1 MRSFVVLAVIG
12 FFAQLVDGSL
22 GMAYGVTSTSLLLL
36 AGIAPASASA
46 VVHLAEVGTTLAS
59 GAAHWKFGNV
69 DWRVVGIMALPG
81 GAAAFFGAHFLVALD
96 GDAAR
101 PVVSALLLVL
111 GGYVL
116 FRFLRL
122 PTTRPAF
129 QGVLRKRLL
138 VPLAMAAG
146 ALDAIGGGGWGPVG
160 TPTLL
165 ASGKIAP
172 RKVVGSIDTSEF
184 VVALGASAGFLTG
197 LGAAGLDFGWV
208 LALLVGGVAAAPAAA
223 YLVRHLA
230 PRVLAVA
237 AGGLI
242 VWTNTRTLLH
252 TGTAEA
258 LLGAAARPVLLGAL
272 FAAWAGLVV
281 WAVRREL
288 RDRRQERAGKASV
301 LGVEA

>member
-1 MRSFVVLAVIG
+1 MRALIVLAVIG

-46 VVHLAEVGTTLAS
+46 IVHLSEVGTTLVS

-69 DWRVVGIMALPG
+69 DWRVVGIMAVPG
-81 GAAAFFGAHFLVALD
+81 GIAAFFGAHLLVGLD
-96 GDAAR
+96 GDAAK
-101 PVVSALLLVL
+101 PVVSTILLALGV
-111 GGYVL
+111 YVL
-116 FRFLRL
+116 FRFLRM
-122 PTTRPAF
+122 PTSRPVF
-129 QGVLRKRLL
+129 QGTLRKRLL
-138 VPLAMAAG
+138 VPLAVAAG

-184 VVALGASAGFLTG
+184 VVALGASMGFLTG
-197 LGAAGLDFGWV
+197 LGAAGIDFGWV
-208 LALLVGGVAAAPAAA
+208 LALLLGGVVAAPIAAW
-223 YLVRHLA
+223 LVRHLA

-242 VWTNTRTLLH
+242 ILTNTRTLVR
-252 TGTAEA
+252 TDTAQA
-258 LLGAAARPVLLGAL
+258 LLGSTTGAVLLWAL
-272 FAAWAGLVV
+272 LAAWIALIV
-281 WAVRREL
+281 WAVRREI
-288 RDRRQERAGKASV
+288 RSRVQERIEEPTASPAQ
-301 LGVEA
+301 G